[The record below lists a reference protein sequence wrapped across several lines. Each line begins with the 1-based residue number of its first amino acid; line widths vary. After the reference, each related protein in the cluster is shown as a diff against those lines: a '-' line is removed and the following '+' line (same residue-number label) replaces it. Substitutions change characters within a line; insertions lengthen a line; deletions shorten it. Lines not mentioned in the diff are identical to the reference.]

1 MTVSEKDFTIVT
13 AQSSVERITDI
24 TDSMSLFLGAIAAV
38 SLIVGAVGIA
48 NTMFTSVLEKTKE
61 IGIMKSIGATNKDI
75 LTIFILN
82 AALFGFVGGVI
93 GVFLGAMVSAL
104 IPLMGLSI
112 IGGGSMKAVFTI
124 DLIFYGIALAM
135 VIGTFSGLIPAIRA
149 SKLKPID
156 ALRYE

>member
-1 MTVSEKDFTIVT
+1 M
-13 AQSSVERITDI
+13 
-24 TDSMSLFLGAIAAV
+24 IASFASGSARYLAASCLV
-38 SLIVGAVGIA
+38 ICYLRSCRYPLV
-48 NTMFTSVLEKTKE
+48 FE

-82 AALFGFVGGVI
+82 AALFGFVGGI
-93 GVFLGAMVSAL
+93 LGVLLGAIVSAM

-112 IGGGSMKAVFTI
+112 VGGGSMKAVFTV

-135 VIGTFSGLIPAIRA
+135 IIGTLSGLIPAIRA